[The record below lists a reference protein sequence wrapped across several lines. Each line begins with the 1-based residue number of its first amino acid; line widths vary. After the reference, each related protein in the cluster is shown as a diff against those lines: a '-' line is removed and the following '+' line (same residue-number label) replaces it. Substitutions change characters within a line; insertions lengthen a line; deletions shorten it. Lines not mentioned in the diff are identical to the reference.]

1 MSKLKALTGSNGAV
15 WIDGEKVGIL
25 KKIEAKIIVNREDIQ
40 IGLDVD
46 STMTG
51 IKGEYTLTLSKLT
64 SRWLKYAEKIKNGED
79 VRIEIIAKLKDPNA
93 KDGAIER
100 YSIADAWFNELPL
113 VSYEVGAPIEEEISG
128 GFPPSKMI
136 NLDKID

>member
-1 MSKLKALTGSNGAV
+1 MKKLKALTGTFGEV
-15 WIDGEKVGIL
+15 WIDGDKVGIL
-25 KKIEAKIIVNREDIQ
+25 KKIEAKIVINREDVQ
-40 IGLDVD
+40 IGLDLD

-51 IKGEYTLTLSKLT
+51 LKGEYNLTLSKLS
-64 SRWLKYAEKIKNGED
+64 SRWLKYADKIKRGED
-79 VRIEIIAKLKDPNA
+79 VRIEIMAKLKDPNA

-100 YSIADAWFNELPL
+100 YSISDAWFNELPL
-113 VSYEVGAPIEEEISG
+113 VNYEVGALIEEEISG